1 MKNITSGALPTAD
14 ITDKNTAA
22 KARLKLF
29 NHYLN
34 HKVNSERTV
43 LENIIFS
50 FNKKYIPERYSIK
63 PNDN

>member
-14 ITDKNTAA
+14 ITDENAAA

-29 NHYLN
+29 NHFLN

-43 LENIIFS
+43 LENIIIS
-50 FNKKYIPERYSIK
+50 FNNKFRPERYFIK
-63 PNDN
+63 PNKN